1 MKRILLAFLCL
12 TMLSSVVMAQ
22 GMSDRQVLQFIAS
35 EAKAG
40 TSQTQIVTKLMQKGV
55 NIDQIRRLRNQ
66 YDKQIS
72 SKGMSGAADGAVG
85 MAASRMKA
93 NNDGTKTQELTT
105 GRVGSTGVLEGNSAD
120 DVEVVERDVKAV
132 QGTAPDAN
140 GKQVFG
146 RSIFSQA
153 NPSFQPNANT
163 PVPDTYV
170 LGPGDQVV
178 VDIYGASQQ
187 TLIHTISPEG
197 TITVE
202 GYGPIHLS
210 GLTVAGAQSKLRSTL
225 GSRYQ
230 TSNLKV
236 SVGNTRTIQVNIM
249 GEVKAPGTYHLSS
262 FANIFYALYRAGG
275 PSNLGTLRN
284 IQVFRNG
291 RLVTVVDLYEYILN
305 GRLAGNIILQDND
318 VIQVPTYECLVGIT
332 GNVKRPMFY
341 EMRKTES
348 VATLL
353 KYAGG
358 FTGDANKK
366 SVRLV
371 RQSGERYQVYNVE
384 EFDMANFNL
393 EDGDAVTVDGMI
405 NRFENMVEVKGAVF
419 RPGQFHL
426 DANIFSVRSLI
437 EAAEGLT
444 EDAYTEHAV
453 LHRLKEDRSL
463 EVVPVDVKGIMEGT
477 VADIP
482 LKNED
487 VLFIMTQEDLRQLR
501 TVTISGEV
509 MSPGTYQY
517 ADNTTIEDL
526 IVMAGGLTDQASLM
540 RVEVSRVLRD
550 PLATKKSDQYT
561 KKYHFDLKNGL
572 VIDNERN
579 FLLEPYD
586 HITVYSSPVYSQA
599 RVITVSGEVNWEGT
613 VAMEQRNTRLSD
625 VISMVG
631 GATPHAY
638 LKGATLL
645 RRMTDD
651 ERRRMS
657 ATMSAIRDIL
667 TENGDSVSYA
677 KLDLDN
683 NYPVYI
689 DLDKAMKNP
698 GGEADILMRDSDQL
712 FVPEYDPVVRV
723 SGDVM
728 FPNTLYYEAGK
739 KYKYYVEECGG
750 FGHRAKKS
758 KTFIVYQN
766 GKAGLV
772 KKGAMPEPG
781 CEIVVVSK
789 KKKSGWNIAM
799 FTSALTGI
807 SSLASMI
814 TAISV
819 LTRK

>member
-12 TMLSSVVMAQ
+12 TMLSSLVMAQ
-22 GMSDRQVLQFIAS
+22 GMSDQQVLQFIAS

-85 MAASRMKA
+85 MAVSRMKA

-105 GRVGSTGVLEGNSAD
+105 GRVGSTGVLEGNAAD
-120 DVEVVERDVKAV
+120 NVEVVEQDVKAT

-236 SVGNTRTIQVNIM
+236 SVGNTRTIQVNVM

-275 PSNLGTLRN
+275 PSDLGTLRN

-305 GRLAGNIILQDND
+305 GRLAGNISLQDND

-393 EDGDAVTVDGMI
+393 EDGDAITVDGMI

-586 HITVYSSPVYSQA
+586 HVTVYSSPVYSQA